1 MTSKILIVDDEQ
13 SIGDIISY
21 NLQKEGFEVENA
33 YDGLQ
38 CLEKLE
44 QKEFDLVLLDV
55 MMPKLDGFQTLKRI
69 RKDSRIPV
77 IMLTA
82 KEEEVDK
89 ILGLELGADDYV
101 VKPFSMRELIAR
113 VKANLR
119 RLDYESERADDKILT
134 HGDLTID
141 LAKYEVQK
149 QGQIIDLTLREFE
162 LLKFLAQTPDQVYSR
177 EELLEKVWGYEY
189 YGDIRTVD
197 VTVRRLREK
206 IEDQGG
212 DFRYILTKRG
222 VGYYF
227 GG

>member
-101 VKPFSMRELIAR
+101 VKPFPCGSSLP
-113 VKANLR
+113 
-119 RLDYESERADDKILT
+119 
-134 HGDLTID
+134 G
-141 LAKYEVQK
+141 
-149 QGQIIDLTLREFE
+149 
-162 LLKFLAQTPDQVYSR
+162 SR
-177 EELLEKVWGYEY
+177 PTSAAWTMKVNGPM
-189 YGDIRTVD
+189 TSS
-197 VTVRRLREK
+197 
-206 IEDQGG
+206 
-212 DFRYILTKRG
+212 
-222 VGYYF
+222 
-227 GG
+227 